1 MGEAQAEVVV
11 AIRGRVEVAISNA
24 AVRGAVVPAAATAH
38 AARACSWARR
48 VGLRG
53 G

>member
-1 MGEAQAEVVV
+1 MGEAQAEV
-11 AIRGRVEVAISNA
+11 AESIRGRAVAAKSNA
-24 AVRGAVVPAAATAH
+24 AVRRVVVPAAATAH
-38 AARACSWARR
+38 AVIACSWARR